1 MTTLSVL
8 LTTSDLAAFL
18 SGFSLDN
25 FVNAGDMAITGNIF
39 WPQLSTPW
47 MIEDLRGVLHLE
59 MNNVQYSKTGPDVFR
74 FLSILSPESLFNLGF
89 TELGKPGGQ
98 SYYIAGAI
106 DIKDGFV
113 STEEIHMTS
122 NDINIVLRGQTD
134 MRHRQHDLAGRVRPG
149 KRYMDAGSTVSLGA
163 TLAGATAFNPPVFL
177 AAFLLGKVFEKPL
190 SEIGAYNYTISGS
203 WDEPVYTEVGIEKQ
217 N

>member
-1 MTTLSVL
+1 MAST
-8 LTTSDLAAFL
+8 
-18 SGFSLDN
+18 
-25 FVNAGDMAITGNIF
+25 VNAVDDRRFA
-39 WPQLSTPW
+39 W
-47 MIEDLRGVLHLE
+47 VLHLE